1 MADQNRDR
9 GLNAGGSAHESERA
23 DALLTVPE
31 VATILRVPCSWVY
44 SHAAELGVYRVGKY
58 LRFERDVV
66 LEEIRKRSRGG

>member
-1 MADQNRDR
+1 MESQKTDQR
-9 GLNAGGSAHESERA
+9 LNATGFNVESRPA

-31 VATILRVPCSWVY
+31 VAAILRVPRSWVY

-66 LEEIRKRSRGG
+66 LEEIRKRSKGN